1 MPTTLHHDV
10 LADLGP
16 RVVSGALPEG
26 EAITLEWVCV
36 EYDVSRTVARE
47 VTQVLAAMHL
57 VRSKRRTGI
66 TVLPRSEW
74 DAYNPDVIRWRLAG
88 EDRAAHLLELAQLR
102 AAVEPVATE
111 LAATHASA
119 EVRHELLGLADDLE
133 RTGAAEDLASFLEFD
148 VRFHQLLLEA
158 SGNSMFAALREV
170 IEEVLRGRTQHH
182 LMPSEPKPVARAL
195 HAAVARAVAESDPV
209 AAHEA
214 MSGICLEVANEMAG
228 LSNPLP
234 D

>member
-1 MPTTLHHDV
+1 MATTLHHEV

-16 RVVSGALPEG
+16 RVVSGALAEG
-26 EAITLEWVCV
+26 QAITLEWVCV

-57 VRSKRRTGI
+57 VESRRRTGI

-74 DAYNPDVIRWRLAG
+74 DVYSPDLIRWRLAS
-88 EDRAAHLLELAQLR
+88 EERAAHLYELAQLR
-102 AAVEPVATE
+102 AVIEPAASE
-111 LAATHASA
+111 LAAIHASE
-119 EVRHELLGLADDLE
+119 EVRSELLLLADDLE
-133 RTGAAEDLASFLEFD
+133 RTGAAQDLESFLELD
-148 VRFHQLLLEA
+148 VRFHRLLLES

-182 LMPSEPKPVARAL
+182 LMPAEPKPVARAL
-195 HAAVARAVAESDPV
+195 HAAVARAVADGDADAARV
-209 AAHEA
+209 A
-214 MSGICLEVANEMAG
+214 MTDICLEVATEMAD
-228 LSNPLP
+228 LTISSS